1 MSTDIEWEDVLKSNG
16 LYDNRDVEQTM
27 RQFDKIIAEIDSR
40 KRSHPDYMFLEAPPK
55 KLYGLQDIT
64 KSAKTQSQNCIASSK
79 NDITEMEISFD

>member
-1 MSTDIEWEDVLKSNG
+1 MNTDIEWEDVLKSNG

-27 RQFDKIIAEIDSR
+27 RLFDKIIA
-40 KRSHPDYMFLEAPPK
+40 EAPPK